1 MVSLKHAESTIDDLI
16 ALPEDTRAELID
28 GVIYMM
34 APALARHSL
43 SNGFLTSIVSTYFRE
58 KQKKNSGGDGGSD
71 SWLIL
76 PEAWVY
82 YDRHNSFVHDIAGY
96 PEKDLPSFPESGP
109 ITVRP
114 TWVCETISPSNWSND
129 TQRKRVILEEHKVPY
144 YWLVDPE
151 RKSIQV
157 FEMAETD
164 TRYQFAY
171 SVGIEDG
178 VVKLPPFL
186 DLELDLKELFKR

>member
-1 MVSLKHAESTIDDLI
+1 MVSLKHAESTIDDLM

-43 SNGFLTSIVSTYFRE
+43 INGVLNFKISAYLDQ
-58 KQKKNSGGDGGSD
+58 KQKKGSDGGESD
-71 SWLIL
+71 SWLII
-76 PEAWVY
+76 PEAWVF

-96 PEKDLPSFPESGP
+96 LEKDLPSFPESGP

-129 TQRKRVILEEHKVPY
+129 TQRKRVILEEHKVPC

-171 SVGIEDG
+171 SVGVEDG

-186 DLELDLKELFKR
+186 ELELDLKELFKR